1 MSKSTHDTGR
11 GSFAAGRWLGYIFPE
26 RKILSALVAML
37 NSPVFRIWLIPMV
50 VIMAGL
56 AIACNNGA
64 IATAPAAP
72 ASSTTAALAPATAYP
87 TYTPYPT
94 YTLIRHLHP

>member
-1 MSKSTHDTGR
+1 
-11 GSFAAGRWLGYIFPE
+11 
-26 RKILSALVAML
+26 ML

-94 YTLIRHLHP
+94 YTLYPTPAPVISTSMPSSTSWNA